1 VFRRP
6 PQLPTELDGWPPS
19 VRRLVCDR
27 AFWGSRLRISRW
39 LLVRVSTYVMSCEVV
54 GSTGCELLYLDG
66 GNSKRQPVDAARMRG
81 TANGFGSG
89 AQHDDARAAGPPFP
103 SRLAKCD
110 VPVVGRPKGQHDRHT
125 LGSGPRDSMTV
136 TLWGRASPVHPAGAL
151 SECLRRTRAPCAA
164 ASIVHDAA
172 DVTPSALTIRL
183 GRLCAGSPTCQAQH
197 ALAHRRP
204 DGSACKSSQGA

>member
-136 TLWGRASPVHPAGAL
+136 TLWGRASP
-151 SECLRRTRAPCAA
+151 RTP
-164 ASIVHDAA
+164 
-172 DVTPSALTIRL
+172 
-183 GRLCAGSPTCQAQH
+183 G
-197 ALAHRRP
+197 RRP
-204 DGSACKSSQGA
+204 QRVSASHEGAVCGSLDSSRCSGRDSIGADNSPR